1 MKINI
6 FNNLIIM
13 ADITEKDL
21 ENIKMHKYAHTGY
34 TTLDKKMNPFWEKCA
49 SFLPKTYTPNM
60 VTVTGLFCQILSI
73 IVISCFDLTFSKQLP
88 SIIYIFSAFMLF
100 MAQTLDAID
109 GKHARNTK
117 RSSSLG
123 QLMDHGCDSMDNFLF
138 CIVICQAFLFG
149 NSIQTL
155 LVQIFIQIPFYAY
168 TLEENFTK
176 KLRTQIND
184 IGVTEY
190 QFFSMGLLIVSAIF
204 GKSLINLEING
215 IRLSF
220 IILYIVFAS
229 SILFTFYLIIID
241 SKELNIP
248 IKKFS
253 PLLAMIVFAI
263 AELFSYKLEFYHSK
277 PLLMVL
283 LNGMYFSLF
292 TCRLIIAN
300 MADKVAGIF
309 DIDIF
314 IYVVG
319 ISTCLIVGSKIIEMY
334 VLIGLL
340 IYLVYR
346 YFRQI
351 IYAIFKMMKF
361 LNIGF

>member
-13 ADITEKDL
+13 ADLTEKDL

-49 SFLPKTYTPNM
+49 SFLPKAYTPNM

-123 QLMDHGCDSMDNFLF
+123 QLMDHGCDSMDNFL
-138 CIVICQAFLFG
+138 
-149 NSIQTL
+149 
-155 LVQIFIQIPFYAY
+155 IQIPFYAY

-319 ISTCLIVGSKIIEMY
+319 ISTCLIVGSKIVEMY